1 MRARKN
7 GEFLNVKIEQA
18 IADELNKY
26 AAETGFSKTAVVEN
40 ALKRYFVEI
49 YHNDRS
55 VRHEKD

>member
-1 MRARKN
+1 M
-7 GEFLNVKIEQA
+7 KIEQA

>member
-1 MRARKN
+1 M
-7 GEFLNVKIEQA
+7 KIEQA

-40 ALKRYFVEI
+40 ALKRYFAEI
-49 YHNDRS
+49 HNNDRS

>member
-40 ALKRYFVEI
+40 ALKRYFAEI
-49 YHNDRS
+49 HNNDRS